1 MRTGDTLVVA
11 SSEKG
16 RELLLDLL
24 KSSGHNQI
32 MTASSGNEARRLFGQ
47 NNFETVLINTP
58 LPDEFGDE
66 LALFATDTT
75 AAGVI
80 LLVKSELAEAISS
93 KVEDYGVFVVE
104 KPIGRTLFYQAL
116 KLVTASRM
124 RMLGLKK
131 ENIKLQ
137 NKIEEIRLVDRA
149 KCTLIQYLNMSE
161 EQAHKYIEKQAM
173 DRRVSRKSIAEG
185 ILKAY
190 ES

>member
-1 MRTGDTLVVA
+1 MRTGDILVVA

-24 KSSGHNQI
+24 KSSGNRQI
-32 MTASSGNEARRLFGQ
+32 VTASSGNQARRLFNQ

-66 LALFATDTT
+66 LALFAIDTT

-80 LLVKSELAEAISS
+80 LLVKSELAEAISL

-185 ILKAY
+185 ILKTY

>member
-1 MRTGDTLVVA
+1 MRAGDILVVA
-11 SSEKG
+11 SSDKG
-16 RELLLDLL
+16 KELLLDLL

-32 MTASSGNEARRLFGQ
+32 VTASSGNEARRLFGQ

-66 LALFATDTT
+66 LALFVTDTT
-75 AAGVI
+75 AAGVL
-80 LLVKSELAEAISS
+80 LLVKSELTEAISL

-173 DRRVSRKSIAEG
+173 DRRVSRKSIAES
-185 ILKAY
+185 ILKTY

>member
-1 MRTGDTLVVA
+1 MRTGDILVVA
-11 SSEKG
+11 SSDKG
-16 RELLLDLL
+16 KELLLDLL

-32 MTASSGNEARRLFGQ
+32 VTASSGNEARRLFGQ
-47 NNFETVLINTP
+47 NNFETVLINAP
-58 LPDEFGDE
+58 LLDEFGDE
-66 LALFATDTT
+66 LALLVADTT
-75 AAGVI
+75 ASGVL
-80 LLVKSELAEAISS
+80 LLVKSELAEAISL

-161 EQAHKYIEKQAM
+161 EKAHKYIEKQAM
-173 DRRVSRKSIAEG
+173 DRRISRKSIAEG
-185 ILKAY
+185 ILKTY